1 MGKTIVVTTNT
12 LEKMKQFYKSD
23 FVKTPPYAIFSA
35 KSNQTTITAYNS
47 MKVVFQ
53 GENADYEA
61 SIWTNEAFTKPTSN
75 YHEHIIG
82 SDEVGKGDYFG
93 PLIVCAS
100 FVDQDIIELAKG
112 LGIKDSKKMTDSDIL
127 KIGEILSKKVCFS
140 LLKVDNVLYNTLKEQ
155 GLNVNEILAK
165 THNKAI
171 LNLVKKLNQ
180 EPKAIVDEF
189 ASRKNYL
196 KYLSNDDVYPHT
208 TLVPKAE
215 DKYLAVA
222 ISSILARYQFLN
234 DIDVMSKKLGKK
246 VLLGA
251 SSKVDQLAADLYLE
265 LGKDEFK
272 NYVKISFKNTEK
284 VLKLVTEGK

>member
-1 MGKTIVVTTNT
+1 
-12 LEKMKQFYKSD
+12 
-23 FVKTPPYAIFSA
+23 
-35 KSNQTTITAYNS
+35 
-47 MKVVFQ
+47 
-53 GENADYEA
+53 
-61 SIWTNEAFTKPTSN
+61 
-75 YHEHIIG
+75 
-82 SDEVGKGDYFG
+82 
-93 PLIVCAS
+93 
-100 FVDQDIIELAKG
+100 
-112 LGIKDSKKMTDSDIL
+112 
-127 KIGEILSKKVCFS
+127 VCFS